1 MMLATVRKVENAY
14 FTNSNVHSCVWNLQV
29 KNVWLLQ
36 SSSKE
41 MGVVLQIFV
50 FVFVFFTFGWS
61 SMVAQML
68 KKKKKKKSACQ
79 WETQV
84 RSLG

>member
-41 MGVVLQIFV
+41 MGVVLQV
-50 FVFVFFTFGWS
+50 FVFVFFSHLVGLPWW
-61 SMVAQML
+61 L
-68 KKKKKKKSACQ
+68 KWFKKKKKSACQ